1 MAKRNP
7 LPSASVA
14 ERVDHAIAR
23 SNGRLRLWVVFDAE
37 EDARAARALLAAAK
51 ARHLEA
57 LSRAEWES
65 REAAALAGVL
75 SKSAA
80 PAAEA
85 APAPETAPAPAP
97 APAAEPAA
105 SGRRR
110 RPAPQAAAPKS
121 AAPPS
126 RRRASA

>member
-37 EDARAARALLAAAK
+37 EDARAARALIAAAK

-65 REAAALAGVL
+65 REAAAMAGVL
-75 SKSAA
+75 ARSAA
-80 PAAEA
+80 PATE
-85 APAPETAPAPAP
+85 PAPVAPAPAP
-97 APAAEPAA
+97 VPPAEPAA

-110 RPAPQAAAPKS
+110 RPAPQAAAPAPKAA
-121 AAPPS
+121 AAP